1 MSVRTPPVVK
11 DLPVAPTAA
20 VIFGSRN
27 RVQQPGL
34 DEFDLEATRDA
45 AALTGANGRRSRAR
59 RIFSELKA
67 AADDKAHG

>member
-11 DLPVAPTAA
+11 DLPAEPTAA
-20 VIFGSRN
+20 VVIGSRN

-45 AALTGANGRRSRAR
+45 AALTGSNGYRSRNR
-59 RIFSELKA
+59 KIFGELKA
-67 AADDKAHG
+67 AAEDRR